1 MGEGPTL
8 ATRPFQAAAMQLTVP
23 DLLDADAVRSAT
35 AALRAVD
42 PAATVAADVSR
53 RQLHA
58 GGRLDASAAI
68 AALQHPETADGTF
81 YIDDGNAYTAEDLA
95 RIAGHAVG
103 TQPLVL
109 HFPMAPLQVFAN
121 VVELGARIT
130 GRPAFLTRDKVADMS
145 QQFWTGCINAA
156 REALEWEPNHTF
168 ESSAH
173 ALVEWFEAHDQL

>member
-1 MGEGPTL
+1 GVTSVGRSTCVWAIDLPMGEGPTL

-68 AALQHPETADGTF
+68 AALQAAGLAAALTTTARL
-81 YIDDGNAYTAEDLA
+81 LA
-95 RIAGHAVG
+95 APSAA
-103 TQPLVL
+103 
-109 HFPMAPLQVFAN
+109 MASCRC
-121 VVELGARIT
+121 GC
-130 GRPAFLTRDKVADMS
+130 AFGSPCR
-145 QQFWTGCINAA
+145 C
-156 REALEWEPNHTF
+156 R
-168 ESSAH
+168 
-173 ALVEWFEAHDQL
+173 